1 MAQALE
7 AEPQVES
14 FARGANNL
22 RHASGTG
29 APECRYEQDV
39 EQFCRHSPAVV
50 RAIDG

>member
-7 AEPQVES
+7 AEPEVES
-14 FARGANNL
+14 FARANNL
-22 RHASGTG
+22 RHATGTG
-29 APECRYEQDV
+29 APECRYVQDV